1 VPEAAKVTDAKTRSE
16 GFRSSLRHSAPAWH
30 TSAQQICET
39 RNRLCPSRTR
49 HSSKRDG
56 FLFYACCSPGPP
68 SIARLPRLRSRLNSK
83 SVLTGLAGMN
93 RTSTAGS
100 QIPSDGARK
109 AVRRSPVSLG
119 PAPRIQAAGRCSCR
133 RLRRPRRRPCA
144 GNKQAPP
151 SESRGQG
158 RRRSACFGGH
168 AVREIE
174 ATHRRP
180 RKIRP
185 QPRRSGQ
192 RAHQQPR
199 SPDAFRRQAVA
210 SKIPLVAEDQRPL
223 WEFAGVVLAL
233 EHFVV
238 VRPEQ
243 NFGPQPAQ
251 LCAHDPAVNQ
261 PEGGTDAPEKT
272 RNRKRV
278 LAGKAAPRSW

>member
-1 VPEAAKVTDAKTRSE
+1 VPEAVKVTDAKTRTE

-49 HSSKRDG
+49 HSSERDG

-68 SIARLPRLRSRLNSK
+68 STARSPRVRSRLNSK

-109 AVRRSPVSLG
+109 ASSTESSEPWTGTTDSSRE
-119 PAPRIQAAGRCSCR
+119 ACSCR

-185 QPRRSGQ
+185 QPGRSGQ

-199 SPDAFRRQAVA
+199 SPDAFRRQAVRLQKSHLSPRISGRCGNLPA
-210 SKIPLVAEDQRPL
+210 S
-223 WEFAGVVLAL
+223 
-233 EHFVV
+233 
-238 VRPEQ
+238 
-243 NFGPQPAQ
+243 
-251 LCAHDPAVNQ
+251 CS
-261 PEGGTDAPEKT
+261 
-272 RNRKRV
+272 
-278 LAGKAAPRSW
+278 RSNISS